1 MNWFE
6 LFDVVYRVSVTIIP
20 LLLVGCVWWLKAHF
34 AGTKELRAVETDI
47 TAIKGQLAVIDNKIA
62 DLAGDMESSPTRLD
76 LLQSLSSLGERMS
89 RMEASSE
96 ADRRQMQ
103 AQFAALSQTIS
114 TQNQYLHT
122 LVEQGMLGG
131 TK

>member
-34 AGTKELRAVETDI
+34 AGTKELRVVETDI
-47 TAIKGQLAVIDNKIA
+47 TAINARLGVIETKIA
-62 DLAGDMESSPTRLD
+62 ALAGDMESAPTRLD
-76 LLQSLSSLGERMS
+76 LLSSLSRLGERMS
-89 RMEASSE
+89 SMEASSE
-96 ADRRQMQ
+96 ADRRMMQ
-103 AQFAALSQTIS
+103 GQFTALNQTLS
-114 TQNQYLHT
+114 THNQYLHT
-122 LVEQGMLGG
+122 LIEQGMLGG